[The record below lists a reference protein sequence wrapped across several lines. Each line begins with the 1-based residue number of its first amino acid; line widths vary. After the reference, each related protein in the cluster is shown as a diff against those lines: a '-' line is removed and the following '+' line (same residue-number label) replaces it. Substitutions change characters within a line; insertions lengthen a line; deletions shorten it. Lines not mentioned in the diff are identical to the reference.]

1 LAGAIRGFFY
11 DQYVPWYAGT
21 PAATYEVSDFDDFT
35 RPGRYHI
42 RWREGTDAT
51 DADGREIS
59 VTLNNPN
66 AGSGRSYWFDGILEV
81 DTIYTC
87 TSVSSYKRT
96 QQKLTV
102 GNSVVNLQ
110 GQVFIRNQTVQSPG
124 GIWQTWKRYLN
135 DAFLGDGFK
144 TTNGVISVPEMQ
156 GATSTANGVSGL
168 VPAPLKTEVGKVLG
182 ADGDWIYPKDVSLDG
197 TESNLASSRGF
208 FYDIQLP
215 WYPGLSETV
224 VADFD
229 DLTEPG
235 IYHIL
240 FDKNSANAPEGMLYN
255 NSGYND
261 GVIEIIKI
269 GSASY
274 VSSYR
279 RLAQY
284 VTVHGSKSILFS
296 RTQNY
301 NATVWYDWSQTV
313 STRQLGDG
321 FVLDNG
327 ILSVLPSDIAI
338 NGDTED
344 LASLRGQIGDPA
356 EETLVTDFNDFKT
369 TGTYWVKWN
378 ADTALN
384 RPPYGTNGLLFV
396 YNFPYGSADKLTVR
410 QILYRHGTAGKNDFQ
425 IWTRS
430 ITSNVTDWGEWEYFI
445 TSRNISTG
453 LKMTNDLLSVPE
465 YEGATASAAGTSG
478 LVPSAKAGQADYV
491 LYGDGHWKNV
501 WNHAAYSAGP
511 SAKLINLA
519 QSSFP
524 YTAVA
529 HGWVRVVCTSTT
541 ANKSFTVS
549 TDVITGNSSISTT
562 SGQSFN
568 NTIPVSKG
576 QQVRLNLDTFTF
588 SAAYFIYTNGDTIA

>member
-1 LAGAIRGFFY
+1 
-11 DQYVPWYAGT
+11 
-21 PAATYEVSDFDDFT
+21 
-35 RPGRYHI
+35 
-42 RWREGTDAT
+42 
-51 DADGREIS
+51 
-59 VTLNNPN
+59 
-66 AGSGRSYWFDGILEV
+66 
-81 DTIYTC
+81 
-87 TSVSSYKRT
+87 
-96 QQKLTV
+96 
-102 GNSVVNLQ
+102 
-110 GQVFIRNQTVQSPG
+110 
-124 GIWQTWKRYLN
+124 
-135 DAFLGDGFK
+135 
-144 TTNGVISVPEMQ
+144 
-156 GATSTANGVSGL
+156 
-168 VPAPLKTEVGKVLG
+168 
-182 ADGDWIYPKDVSLDG
+182 
-197 TESNLASSRGF
+197 
-208 FYDIQLP
+208 
-215 WYPGLSETV
+215 
-224 VADFD
+224 
-229 DLTEPG
+229 
-235 IYHIL
+235 L
-240 FDKNSANAPEGMLYN
+240 FDKNSANAPEGILYN

-261 GVIEIIKI
+261 GVIEIVKI

-284 VTVHGSKSILFS
+284 FTVHGSKSILFS

-301 NATVWYDWSQTV
+301 NATVWYDWSQAV

-321 FVLDNG
+321 FVLDDG

-338 NGDTED
+338 NGDAED

-356 EETLVTDFNDFKT
+356 KEVMVTDFNDFTT
-369 TGTYWVKWN
+369 TGIYWVKWVQ
-378 ADTALN
+378 TGETLN
-384 RPPYGTNGLLFV
+384 CPPYGYNGLLFV
-396 YNFPYGSADKLTVR
+396 YYFPGRETAAVPVIR
-410 QILYRHGTAGKNDFQ
+410 QVLYRHGTAGKNDYQ

-430 ITSNVTDWGEWEYFI
+430 ITSNVTDWGEWKFFI
-445 TSRNISTG
+445 TTGNIGSGFKITG
-453 LKMTNDLLSVPE
+453 DQLSVPE

-478 LVPSAKAGQADYV
+478 LVPSAKAGQSDYV

-511 SAKLINLA
+511 SAKFINLA